1 MGVYIPTWF
10 NIKIKHHWT
19 EGPKNLLFQLKL
31 LRMQRKEIVNITWK
45 YVQRSAWNGHSETI
59 LQSMLCSN
67 DEEERR
73 WAVDKILSIRG
84 DEGLLGNTDVRYRI
98 TPMIDLEANE
108 LKHLIDWDESNIYE
122 PLLTCSLTKTE
133 LRKLYDAPMQVPA
146 WSSHTQAVERC
157 IKLVTDAA
165 ATVFGHE
172 QREGYIKAQQLSRK
186 LMRRNNSKK
195 DVVKLLDF

>member
-1 MGVYIPTWF
+1 MIVEYIMGVYIPTWF

-98 TPMIDLEANE
+98 TPMIDLEAKE
-108 LKHLIDWDESNIYE
+108 LKHLIDWDESKI
-122 PLLTCSLTKTE
+122 
-133 LRKLYDAPMQVPA
+133 
-146 WSSHTQAVERC
+146 
-157 IKLVTDAA
+157 
-165 ATVFGHE
+165 
-172 QREGYIKAQQLSRK
+172 
-186 LMRRNNSKK
+186 
-195 DVVKLLDF
+195 